1 MDEPA
6 KCDEPEL
13 PPTDVEI
20 VRPSKRKW
28 EGRLRG
34 HPRADDASGGE
45 M

>member
-1 MDEPA
+1 MDEHA
-6 KCDEPEL
+6 KPDEPEL

-20 VRPSKRKW
+20 VRPKRKW